1 MEAFKKSYL
10 SLVLLSLLEDGEMY
24 GYRLAQAIKKRSN
37 GRLGT
42 QEATLYPL
50 LRELED
56 NEIVTGE
63 WRLSPDGPRR
73 KYFRLTA
80 KGRKYLAK
88 EREVYRELTELIL
101 PQEVKNE

>member
-24 GYRLAQAIKKRSN
+24 GYRLSQAIKERSN

-42 QEATLYPL
+42 KDATLYPI
-50 LRELED
+50 LRELEEND
-56 NEIVTGE
+56 IVTGE
-63 WRLSPDGPRR
+63 WRSSPDGPRR

-80 KGRKYLAK
+80 KGRKYLTK
-88 EREVYRELTELIL
+88 EREAFREFADLIL
-101 PQEVKNE
+101 PQEAKNE